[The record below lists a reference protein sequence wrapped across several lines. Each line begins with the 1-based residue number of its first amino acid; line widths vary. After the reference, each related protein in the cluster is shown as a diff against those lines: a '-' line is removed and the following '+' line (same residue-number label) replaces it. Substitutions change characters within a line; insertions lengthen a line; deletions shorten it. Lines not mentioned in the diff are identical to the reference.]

1 MKHVSNVNDLRL
13 TQSAAGKK
21 YQIRKVKIYIFSI
34 DNIDSDKFV
43 LKWWLKCVY
52 QKKLGSEK
60 SIDGNLYRPF
70 FHFLSVSQHPA
81 CQHLSTFKS
90 ILFYKPKLSFSF
102 FPQLTND
109 DDSPFTFTNVH
120 FQLRRNFFFPKK
132 ILLSLA
138 YHAIIIMK
146 TSWPKQKKIY
156 LQNWVSESE
165 ANLASWLTWELL
177 PRALKWVS
185 YVYSTYV

>member
-1 MKHVSNVNDLRL
+1 MRRPEKPGVR
-13 TQSAAGKK
+13 
-21 YQIRKVKIYIFSI
+21 
-34 DNIDSDKFV
+34 
-43 LKWWLKCVY
+43 
-52 QKKLGSEK
+52 K

-70 FHFLSVSQHPA
+70 FIFFLS
-81 CQHLSTFKS
+81 LS
-90 ILFYKPKLSFSF
+90 ILLVNICQPSNRFYFINQSYLSF

-132 ILLSLA
+132 SFSVTGLSCHYHHENKLA
-138 YHAIIIMK
+138 KA
-146 TSWPKQKKIY
+146 KKIY

-177 PRALKWVS
+177 PRALEWVFLCIH
-185 YVYSTYV
+185 YV